1 METGLIQAAALS
13 AADLRA
19 LERIRSDPAKRAEVN
34 RLAKLAASTSR
45 RVCPLM
51 TPQPGPQ
58 TEALNSKADIV
69 IAGGAAFG
77 GKTVALL
84 LDGLK
89 GADQAEYRGMAFR
102 RTVPLITMAG
112 GLWDTSRRIYGSGGE
127 PVKSPV
133 HTWRFPSGA
142 ELAFHHLQYLETAEA
157 MSRGARSPWIGFD
170 QLEEFE
176 EAQFWHLFGR
186 SLGRIF
192 ATCNPVPDDDP
203 VGGWLADLLRWWWDP
218 ETGYAI
224 PERAGVMRWFYRR
237 DREILWY
244 DSRSEA
250 MEANPDLADDGG
262 HAVAPTSLAF
272 FPADIDD
279 NPKGEADEP
288 LYRARLH
295 GLDEVE
301 RERRLR
307 GNWKIRDASG
317 GLYEHR
323 YFEGRFLDA
332 IREEDV
338 VARVRFAD
346 KAGTA
351 LKPREVAKQGAPKS
365 SKTCT
370 CRVARVRMGEGLPD
384 RYVIEDATGAHLE
397 MAEREAHLRALAEA
411 DGAGVRVRLEQEPG
425 SGGKDSA
432 LLTVGFLAGFDAE
445 AVRPASSKLE
455 RGKPALSQAK
465 AGNVWLVRGAWNAS
479 FLRALT
485 AWDGGRKGSDEAD
498 AWHGAFAE
506 LAKTEQPEPVQ
517 TGGFGPWG

>member
-1 METGLIQAAALS
+1 MTRADALS
-13 AADLRA
+13 PVDLEV
-19 LERIRSDPAKRAEVN
+19 LERIRSDPAKRAAVN
-34 RLAKLAASTSR
+34 RLAAAAAKASV
-45 RVCPLM
+45 RVRPLI

-58 TEALNSKADIV
+58 ADALKSKADVV
-69 IAGGAAFG
+69 IMGGAAFG

-89 GADQAEYRGMAFR
+89 GADKPGYRGMVFR

-112 GLWDTSRRIYGSGGE
+112 GLWDTSHKIYGTGGE

-133 HTWRFPSGA
+133 HTWRFPSGG
-142 ELAFHHLQYLETAEA
+142 ELALHHLQYLETAEA

-186 SLGRIF
+186 SLGRVF

-203 VGGWLADLLRWWWDP
+203 VGGWLAALLRWWWDP

-224 PERAGVMRWFYRR
+224 QERAGAVRWFYRR

-244 DSRSEA
+244 NSRDEA
-250 MEANPDLADDGG
+250 MEANPDLASDNG
-262 HAVAPTSLAF
+262 HPVAPTSLAF
-272 FPADIDD
+272 FPAGIDD
-279 NPKGEADEP
+279 NPAGEADEP

-295 GLDEVE
+295 ALDEIE

-307 GNWKIRDASG
+307 GNWKIRDARG

-323 YFEGRFLDA
+323 FFEGRFLDA
-332 IREEDV
+332 LREDDV
-338 VARVRFAD
+338 VCRVRFAD

-351 LKPREVAKQGAPKS
+351 LKPSEVARRGAPKS

-370 CRVARVRMGEGLPD
+370 VRAARVRMGEGLPD

-397 MAEREAHLRALAEA
+397 MAERETHLRALAEA

-432 LLTVGFLAGFDAE
+432 RLTVGFLAGFDAE
-445 AVRPASSKLE
+445 AVRPTSSKLE

-465 AGNVWLVRGAWNAS
+465 AGNVWLMRGAWNTA

-485 AWDGGRKGSDEAD
+485 AWDGGRSGSDEAD

-506 LAKTEQPEPVQ
+506 LARPGEFAVPAFV
-517 TGGFGPWG
+517 